1 MKTTFYTLLLL
12 VALTACNKKNES
24 ENSDTSNAVMLAE
37 PAAEAQ
43 PNAVADK
50 SANATSAQVISD
62 QKIIKNANL
71 RFEASDLNASA
82 NTILSAVKKY
92 NALVQSDSQNKDVGS
107 ISRIITARIPSK
119 NFEGFIADVS
129 KGVAY
134 FDVKDISAEDVT
146 EEYVDVDAR
155 IKAKKILE
163 ARYFE
168 LLKKASKMSDMLEI
182 EKKIS
187 EIREEI
193 EAQEGRLRYMQNRVA
208 LSTVTITIYK
218 NVPVETGTTV
228 SYGSKMGNAIAS
240 GFNGLSSFF
249 LGLLYIWP
257 FILIF
262 VIVYIIFRKK
272 FKRKQ
277 NHNA

>member
-12 VALTACNKKNES
+12 LALTSCSKKEPN
-24 ENSDTSNAVMLAE
+24 DTSTSDKAMMLAQ
-37 PAAEAQ
+37 PATD
-43 PNAVADK
+43 NK
-50 SANATSAQVISD
+50 SETATDESAMPPVIEYST

-71 RFEASDLNASA
+71 RFEAPDLNTTASK
-82 NTILSAVKKY
+82 ILGAVKKY

-107 ISRIITARIPSK
+107 VSRIITARVPSQY
-119 NFEGFIADVS
+119 FESFINDIS

-134 FDVKDISAEDVT
+134 FDVKDISAQDVT
-146 EEYVDVDAR
+146 EEYIDVDAR

-168 LLKKASKMSDMLEI
+168 LLKKATKMSDMLEI

-193 EAQEGRLRYMQNRVA
+193 EAQEGRLRYMKNQVA
-208 LSTVTITIYK
+208 LSTVTITFYK

-262 VIVYIIFRKK
+262 VIAFIIFRKK

-277 NHNA
+277 NNNV

>member
-12 VALTACNKKNES
+12 LALASCNKKES
-24 ENSDTSNAVMLAE
+24 DNTSTSDKAVMLAE
-37 PAAEAQ
+37 PSADAVAEEAALAPPPPAAET
-43 PNAVADK
+43 
-50 SANATSAQVISD
+50 AT

-71 RFEASDLNASA
+71 RFEASDLNNTASK
-82 NTILSAVKKY
+82 ILGAVKKY

-107 ISRIITARIPSK
+107 VSRIITARIPSQY
-119 NFEGFIADVS
+119 FESFINDIS

-134 FDVKDISAEDVT
+134 FDVKDISAQDVT
-146 EEYVDVDAR
+146 EEYIDVDAR

-168 LLKKASKMSDMLEI
+168 LLKKATKMSDMLEI

-193 EAQEGRLRYMQNRVA
+193 EAQEGRLRYMKNQVS
-208 LSTVTITIYK
+208 LSTVTITFYK

-262 VIVYIIFRKK
+262 VIAFIIFRKK

-277 NHNA
+277 NNNV

>member
-37 PAAEAQ
+37 PAEAQ

-50 SANATSAQVISD
+50 SANATSAQAISD

-82 NTILSAVKKY
+82 NTIFSAVKKY

-107 ISRIITARIPSK
+107 ISRIITARIPSQ

-193 EAQEGRLRYMQNRVA
+193 EAQEGRLRYMQNRVT

-262 VIVYIIFRKK
+262 VIAYIIFRKK
-272 FKRKQ
+272 LKRKQ

>member
-1 MKTTFYTLLLL
+1 MKTTIYTLLLL

-24 ENSDTSNAVMLAE
+24 ENSDTRNAVMLAE
-37 PAAEAQ
+37 PAAENKSQAT
-43 PNAVADK
+43 VDK
-50 SANATSAQVISD
+50 SEMPPVVEYTS

-107 ISRIITARIPSK
+107 ISRIITARIPSQ

-168 LLKKASKMSDMLEI
+168 LLKKATKMSDMLEI

-262 VIVYIIFRKK
+262 VIAYIIFRKK

-277 NHNA
+277 NNNA